1 MLPLRD
7 CIFPG
12 EAWLGRDVTFQMEN
26 GDGIPVNLREMM
38 AFGGIDVFFSSIL
51 SILVETTKIYQIYKL

>member
-7 CIFPG
+7 CIYPG
-12 EAWLGRDVTFQMEN
+12 EAWLGRYVTFQMEN

-38 AFGGIDVFFSSIL
+38 AFGGIDVFFNFEHIGRNDQNIPNL
-51 SILVETTKIYQIYKL
+51 

>member
-7 CIFPG
+7 CIYPG
-12 EAWLGRDVTFQMEN
+12 EAWLGRYVTFQMEN

-38 AFGGIDVFFSSIL
+38 AFGGIDFFFFNFEHIGRNDQNIPNL
-51 SILVETTKIYQIYKL
+51 

>member
-7 CIFPG
+7 CIYPG
-12 EAWLGRDVTFQMEN
+12 EAWLGRYVTFQMEN

-38 AFGGIDVFFSSIL
+38 AFGGIDVFFLFNFEHIGRNDQNIPNL
-51 SILVETTKIYQIYKL
+51 

>member
-7 CIFPG
+7 CIYPG
-12 EAWLGRDVTFQMEN
+12 EAWLGRYVTFQMEN

-38 AFGGIDVFFSSIL
+38 AFGGIDVFFFNF
-51 SILVETTKIYQIYKL
+51 EQIGRNDQNIPNL